1 MRRIAL
7 SCPRE
12 GQAEDF
18 ADGCHFLMPQDE
30 KQEGGMKEGGGG
42 REEGEEGQGSE
53 PGLWQNPPR
62 VSSPFLAH

>member
-1 MRRIAL
+1 
-7 SCPRE
+7 
-12 GQAEDF
+12 
-18 ADGCHFLMPQDE
+18 MPQDV

>member
-18 ADGCHFLMPQDE
+18 TAGCHFLMPQDV

-42 REEGEEGQGSE
+42 REEGEEGQSSE